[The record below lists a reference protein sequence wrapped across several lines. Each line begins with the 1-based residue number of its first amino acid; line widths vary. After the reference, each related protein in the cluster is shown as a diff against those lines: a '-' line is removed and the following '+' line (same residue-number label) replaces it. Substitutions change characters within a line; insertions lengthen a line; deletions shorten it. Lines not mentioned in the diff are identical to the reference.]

1 MKKTLT
7 IIYLVIA
14 LVTGQEVLAQTGNR
28 YWIEFTDKNN
38 SPFSISN
45 PAAYLSQRAI
55 QRRQRQGI
63 PIDSTDLPVNPAY
76 LDSLIAKGATVRH
89 KSKWLN
95 GATIEVPNAQ
105 ILANIQALPF
115 VRGSRKNGRV
125 AYSRPQNDDIK
136 LLGSVENS
144 PMMRIDRLTNAD
156 YGVSYNQIRMH
167 NGDVLHNLGYRGQGM
182 RIAVF
187 DAGFINVNTLA
198 CFDSIFSDN
207 RMVDVYDFVDLTT
220 NPYVFDSHG
229 TFVLGCMAGI
239 IPNELIG
246 TAPKAEYMLYR
257 TENNVNGSENQI
269 EEDNWVAAAE
279 RADSAGADVF
289 NTSLS
294 YTTFDD
300 PTMNHTYADM
310 DGNTARITRG
320 ADWAARK
327 GILVVVSAG
336 NYGNGGWT
344 YIGAPA
350 DGDSVLSVGATNA
363 EGQRVGFSSLGPTS
377 DGRIKPNVMAQ
388 GQAAVSCAL
397 NGQGVTFVS
406 GTSFSGPI
414 MAGLATILWQAYP
427 TRTNMEIYDALLQSS
442 DNRVNPNNQIGW
454 GKPDLQF
461 ALTLLSNKPEQAL
474 AEVKAFPNPFTDQ
487 LMIQFE
493 QKIAAD
499 NTLFVRDLQGRLVYK
514 ESMGRV
520 NTGAQAFQLAL
531 PDDLSKGVYML
542 EIANEYNTS
551 ILRLVKQ

>member
-1 MKKTLT
+1 MKK
-7 IIYLVIA
+7 IIGILCLIMA
-14 LVTGQEVLAQTGNR
+14 LFTGHEGIAQTGNR

-38 SPFSISN
+38 SPYSLNN
-45 PAAYLSQRAI
+45 PSAYLSTRAI

-63 PIDSTDLPVNPAY
+63 AIDSSDLPVNQVY
-76 LDSLIAKGATVRH
+76 LDSLIAKGASIRH

-95 GATIEVPNAQ
+95 GATIEVPNMQ
-105 ILANIQALPF
+105 VLSDIQALPF
-115 VRGSRKNGRV
+115 VRSSRKNGRI
-125 AYSRPQNDDIK
+125 AYNRPQTDEGK
-136 LLGSVENS
+136 WLGKVENS
-144 PMMRIDRLTNAD
+144 PVLRIDRLTNAD

-198 CFDSIFSDN
+198 CFDSIFAEN
-207 RMVDVYDFVDLTT
+207 RLVDAYDFVDLTT

-229 TFVLGCMAGI
+229 TYVLGCMAGI
-239 IPNELIG
+239 ISNELIG
-246 TAPKAEYMLYR
+246 TAPKAQYMLYR

-320 ADWAARK
+320 ADLAARK

-427 TRTNMEIYDALLQSS
+427 TRTNMEIYEALLQSA
-442 DNRVNPNNQIGW
+442 DNRANPNNQIGW

-461 ALTLLSNKPEQAL
+461 ALTLLSNQPEQSL
-474 AEVKAFPNPFTDQ
+474 AEMKAFPNPFSNQ

-493 QKIAAD
+493 QKIAAE
-499 NTLFVRDLQGRLVYK
+499 NTLIVRDVQGRLVYQ
-514 ESMGRV
+514 ENMGRV
-520 NTGAQAFQLAL
+520 NIGAQAFQLSL
-531 PDDLSKGVYML
+531 PSDLSKGIYVL

>member
-1 MKKTLT
+1 MKKTLG
-7 IIYLVIA
+7 IISLTLCMLFSHDIV
-14 LVTGQEVLAQTGNR
+14 AQTGNR

-38 SPFSISN
+38 SPFSINN
-45 PAAYLSQRAI
+45 PSAFLSQRAI

-63 PIDSTDLPVNPAY
+63 AIDSTDLPVNPAY
-76 LDSLIAKGATVRH
+76 LDSLIAKGATIRH

-105 ILANIQALPF
+105 VLTNIQALPF
-115 VRGSRKNGRV
+115 VKGSRKNGRV
-125 AYSRPQNDDIK
+125 SYNRPQAEETK
-136 LLGSVENS
+136 WLGSVESS
-144 PMMRIDRLTNAD
+144 PVLRVDRLTNAD

-198 CFDSIFSDN
+198 CFDSIFSEN
-207 RMVDVYDFVDLTT
+207 RLVDAYDFVDLTT

-246 TAPKAEYMLYR
+246 TAPKAQYMLYR
-257 TENNVNGSENQI
+257 TENNVNGTENQI

-397 NGQGVTFVS
+397 NGQGVSFVS

-427 TRTNMEIYDALLQSS
+427 TKTNMEIYDALLQSS
-442 DNRVNPNNQIGW
+442 DNRVSPNNQIGW

-461 ALTLLSNKPEQAL
+461 ALTLLSNKPEQTL
-474 AEVKAFPNPFTDQ
+474 AEIKAFPNPFSNQ

-493 QKIAAD
+493 QKIAAE
-499 NTLFVRDLQGRLVYK
+499 NNLVVRDVQGRLVYS
-514 ESMGRV
+514 ESLGRV
-520 NTGAQAFQLAL
+520 NAGAQAFQLEL
-531 PDDLSKGVYML
+531 PAGLSNGIYML
-542 EIANEYNTS
+542 EISNEYNTS
-551 ILRLVKQ
+551 VLRLVKQ

>member
-1 MKKTLT
+1 MKKTLG
-7 IIYLVIA
+7 IIGLLLA
-14 LVTGQEVLAQTGNR
+14 MFSGELVTAQTGNR

-38 SPFSISN
+38 SPYSLSS
-45 PAAYLSQRAI
+45 PSAYLSQRAI
-55 QRRQRQGI
+55 QRRQRQNI
-63 PIDSTDLPVNPAY
+63 AIDSSDLPVNPAY
-76 LDSLIAKGATVRH
+76 LDSLISKGATIRH

-95 GATIEVPNAQ
+95 GATVEVPNTQ
-105 ILANIQALPF
+105 VLTDILNLPF
-115 VRGSRKNGRV
+115 VKTSSKNGRV
-125 AYSRPQNDDIK
+125 AYNKPAMEEVK
-136 LLGSVENS
+136 WLGRVETS

-198 CFDSIFSDN
+198 CFDSIFAEN
-207 RMVDVYDFVDLTT
+207 RMVDTYDFVDLTT

-229 TFVLGCMAGI
+229 TYVLGCMAGI

-320 ADWAARK
+320 ADMAARK
-327 GILVVVSAG
+327 GILVVASAG

-388 GQAAVSCAL
+388 GQAAVSCSL
-397 NGQGVTFVS
+397 NGQGVTYVS

-427 TRTNMEIYDALLQSS
+427 TRTNMEIYEALLQSS
-442 DNRVNPNNQIGW
+442 DNRVSPNNQIGW

-461 ALTLLSNKPEQAL
+461 ALTLLSNKPEQTL
-474 AEVKAFPNPFTDQ
+474 AEIKAFPNPFSDQ
-487 LMIQFE
+487 LMVQFE
-493 QKIAAD
+493 QRVAAQ
-499 NTLFVRDLQGRLVYK
+499 NMLYVRDLNGKLLYS

-520 NTGAQAFQLAL
+520 NSGAQAFQLAL
-531 PDDLSKGVYML
+531 PNNLSKGVYLL
-542 EIANEYNTS
+542 EITNEYSTS
-551 ILRLVKQ
+551 VLRLVKQ